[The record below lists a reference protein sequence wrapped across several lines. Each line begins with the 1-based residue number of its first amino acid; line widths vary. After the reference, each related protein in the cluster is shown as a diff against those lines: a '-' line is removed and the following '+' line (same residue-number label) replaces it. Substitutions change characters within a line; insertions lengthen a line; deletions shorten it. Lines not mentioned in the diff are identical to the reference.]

1 MDFPMSYQS
10 YSLYDLFFMLVLVQD
25 ILLLQFALWDH
36 FAPTISKISFN
47 YFLRHFTNK
56 LSMSLFMPFIF
67 KLILAIFLEVFFFI
81 RFSVLTIPTFFTSL
95 RSISFDPHACKLK
108 LFPSNLKRISML
120 IKSLS
125 LPLCHSLDEGRHTS
139 SKFFSS
145 FCPFISTH
153 LPSNQ

>member
-47 YFLRHFTNK
+47 YFLWHFTNK

-67 KLILAIFLEVFFFI
+67 KLILAIFLEVFFFHKI
-81 RFSVLTIPTFFTSL
+81 F
-95 RSISFDPHACKLK
+95 SFDNTDFFYTFEKH
-108 LFPSNLKRISML
+108 FIWSTRVQTQIV
-120 IKSLS
+120 
-125 LPLCHSLDEGRHTS
+125 PLQ
-139 SKFFSS
+139 
-145 FCPFISTH
+145 P
-153 LPSNQ
+153 